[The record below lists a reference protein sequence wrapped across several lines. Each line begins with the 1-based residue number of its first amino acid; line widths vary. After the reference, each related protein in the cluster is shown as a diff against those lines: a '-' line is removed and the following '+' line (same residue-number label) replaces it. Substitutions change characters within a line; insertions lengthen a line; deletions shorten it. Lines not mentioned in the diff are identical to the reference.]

1 VAAGNAS
8 VRDRGLSEASRSPKV
23 YRSGGG
29 PGYGQRDSLM
39 TRILIIEPEASLR
52 TLLREALEEE
62 GYDVV
67 EAANSYEGLQA
78 ANVALPEGITLD
90 IWYLIVW

>member
-1 VAAGNAS
+1 
-8 VRDRGLSEASRSPKV
+8 
-23 YRSGGG
+23 
-29 PGYGQRDSLM
+29 M

-67 EAANSYEGLQA
+67 EAANSYEGLQTPD
-78 ANVALPEGITLD
+78 VALPEGITLD
-90 IWYLIVW
+90 IRYLIVW